1 MDAKPLPPPD
11 GFPRNPVLHND
22 ILPVEVVFHPSW
34 WNRHAGLTFDRDF
47 FYHPARRVEAERTME
62 RVLYERFGDLGLG
75 KDRERALPVIGPVHN
90 AAGYLLSEMIGC
102 RVEYREAEP
111 PQVIPAGTKSLT
123 LDVERAFAGP
133 AFGQLQDLVGDLK
146 RSFGYVT
153 GDVNWGGI
161 LNLALD
167 LRGQDIFLDMVD
179 RPADVHAFFKRI
191 AEVIERFT
199 SYIADETGSTSISV
213 NRTVLHLRGPVFLHS
228 ECALTMI
235 SARHYESFILPIDS
249 EWSRRRRPFGV
260 HYCGEDPH
268 RYADILARI
277 PHLDLLDVG
286 WGGDLGLLREKLPRT
301 FLNIR
306 LSPVEIVKQSVE
318 DIRRAIRARVAAS
331 GNPYL
336 TGVCCIN
343 MDDKVTDDKVRAIF
357 ETVFDLRR
365 EYLHPR

>member
-1 MDAKPLPPPD
+1 MI
-11 GFPRNPVLHND
+11 FPRNPVLHNE

-34 WNRHAGLTFDRDF
+34 WHRHAGLSFDEDF

-62 RVLYERFGDLGLG
+62 RVLHERFGDLGLG
-75 KDRERALPVIGPVHN
+75 KDRDRDLPVIGAVHN
-90 AAGYLLSEMIGC
+90 AAGYIISEMIGC
-102 RVEYREAEP
+102 RIEYREAEP
-111 PQVIPAGTKSLT
+111 PLVIPAHRTDLS
-123 LDVERAFAGP
+123 LDVEEAFAGR
-133 AFGQLQDLVGDLK
+133 AFTRLRRLVDALK
-146 RSFGYVT
+146 LTHGYVM

-179 RPADVHAFFKRI
+179 RPEEVRAFFGRL

-199 SYIADETGSTSISV
+199 DYLEGETGTTSISV
-213 NRTVLHLRGPVFLHS
+213 NRTIRHIQGPVFLHS

-235 SARHYESFILPIDS
+235 SAGHYESFIFPFDRAWS
-249 EWSRRRRPFGV
+249 EGRRPFGV

-268 RYADILARI
+268 RYADALAKI
-277 PHLDLLDVG
+277 PHLDFLDVG
-286 WGGDLGLLREKLPRT
+286 WGGDLRLLREKLPKT

-306 LSPVEIVKQSVE
+306 LSPVLIVDQSVE
-318 DIRRAIRARVAAS
+318 DIRGAITSRVAAS

-343 MDDKVTDDKVRAIF
+343 MDDQVTDDKVRAIF
-357 ETVFDLRR
+357 ETVFELRR
-365 EYLHPR
+365 GYAT